1 MLPVISTTAFGHFPA
16 AEQFVLLRQFG
27 FLQLLADLDHFPS
40 QTPARYVKAA
50 AAGAGVSIVAV
61 HLPRD
66 AQSIDAATRALD
78 SAYEL
83 GARVAVAH
91 SPPDAEVMDA
101 LCDAATERG
110 VVVALEIDASA
121 GASSA
126 SLIKALSTLGSEHGR
141 HGLCL
146 DTSRFRPTEEEFE
159 ALRPHLRWL
168 EVSDKRDNRLH
179 SPPQLSDL
187 PLRELVARLNMP
199 FVCYEVVP
207 VGVPGDAQLLSI
219 LSDISVWH
227 RGGGRTSYE
236 HFVAP

>member
-16 AEQFVLLRQFG
+16 PEQFVLLRQFG

-40 QTPARYVKAA
+40 QTPRLVRAEV
-50 AAGAGVSIVAV
+50 AGAGVNVVGV
-61 HLPRD
+61 HLPRQANTLD
-66 AQSIDAATRALD
+66 AGIRGLD
-78 SAYEL
+78 IAYGL

-91 SPPDAEVMDA
+91 SPADSAAMDA

-110 VVVALEIDASA
+110 VVIAFEIDAET
-121 GASSA
+121 GASA
-126 SLIKALSTLGSEHGR
+126 AALIQALSTLGSEHGR

-146 DTSRFRPTEEEFE
+146 DTSRFRPHAEELK

-168 EVSDKRDNRLH
+168 EVSDQRDKRLH
-179 SPPQLSDL
+179 SPPSLDDL
-187 PLRELVARLNMP
+187 ALRTLVSGLNMP

-207 VGVPGDAQLLSI
+207 VGVPGDAQMLSI

-227 RGGGRTSYE
+227 RGGGRTAYE
-236 HFVAP
+236 HFVTP